1 MVMKKNPFLLILLM
15 VLLSTAAIQAQLLL
29 EDNFDYDAN
38 RPLIM
43 DAIANSDNFD
53 GVTGW
58 STQSNTLSA
67 TNCFNITSAPLTYNG
82 YPGSGIGNALKYNGD
97 PGQGVFKLFSKNVR
111 NDSTVYISFLVN
123 FPAIAVSGGDYF
135 VGIKM
140 EPSATST
147 NWGGR
152 LFASVDPTYTNEEVS
167 LGINKMSGGTTTWV
181 NPASGPF
188 LPANTTHLIVM
199 KYHVGVLNGN
209 SAAEEAGKF
218 DDVMSLYINPP
229 TNGIEPAAPV
239 LVHTNP
245 AQNDLY
251 RYTTSGLVFGGARGL
266 YLRSSATGNAP
277 AYTIDGIRVG
287 LTWAEV
293 VPAPSGLKSAT
304 ANNFS
309 YRMEQ
314 KNIVVTA
321 SDFNY
326 NHFEVNNLSG
336 QRVLSGSLS
345 SQDGRIDASSLNPGI
360 YILSLK
366 GNQQASAKIVIQ

>member
-1 MVMKKNPFLLILLM
+1 MRNKIFTLFFSMLFLNAAMLQAQ
-15 VLLSTAAIQAQLLL
+15 VLL
-29 EDNFDYDAN
+29 EENFDYDAN
-38 RPLIM
+38 RPLIQ

-58 STQSNTLSA
+58 STQSNSLSG
-67 TNCFNITSAPLTYNG
+67 TNCFNITAAPLSYNG
-82 YPGSGIGNALKYNGD
+82 YPGSAIGNALKYNGD
-97 PGQGVFKLFSKNVR
+97 AGQGVFKLFPKNIR
-111 NDSTVYISFLVN
+111 NDTTVYISFLVN
-123 FPAIAVSGGDYF
+123 FPSAAVTGGDYF

-181 NPASGPF
+181 NAATGPF

-199 KYHVGVLNGN
+199 KYHVGVLNG
-209 SAAEEAGKF
+209 STAAEEAGKF

-229 TNGIEPAAPV
+229 LTGVEPAEPV
-239 LVHTNP
+239 LKHENP

-251 RYTTSGLVFGGARGL
+251 RYTSSGIVFGGARGL
-266 YLRSSATGNAP
+266 YLRASAAGNAP

-287 LTWAEV
+287 LSWADV
-293 VPAPSGLKSAT
+293 VQAPNGLKTAS

-309 YRMEQ
+309 YRIE
-314 KNIVVTA
+314 NSTIIVAA

-326 NHFEVNNLSG
+326 NRYELFSLSG
-336 QRVLSGSLS
+336 QRILSGSLTES
-345 SQDGRIDASSLNPGI
+345 NGKIDVSELNKGV
-360 YILSLK
+360 YVLSLQ
-366 GNQQASAKIVIQ
+366 GNQRASVKIIIQ